1 MAGIKSQQSQLII
14 PGGEARA
21 EIVIDKSRFITCCGP
36 AFSVE
41 EARAYIQKIRT
52 EFPDA
57 THHVPTFI
65 IGHGAGV
72 TMHCS
77 DDGEPSGT
85 AGRPALAVLQGSGLG
100 DAVAV
105 VTRYFGGIKLG
116 TGGLVRAYS
125 NAIRSVLG
133 VLPRA
138 EKVAT
143 SVAMTVIP
151 YNLLEL
157 VRLLI
162 TETKGVLLDEEY
174 AGEITLTIRF
184 RDEQVDL
191 FTGRLNDLSRGA
203 VNVIIVERQSNT
215 IMPL

>member
-1 MAGIKSQQSQLII
+1 
-14 PGGEARA
+14 
-21 EIVIDKSRFITCCGP
+21 
-36 AFSVE
+36 
-41 EARAYIQKIRT
+41 
-52 EFPDA
+52 
-57 THHVPTFI
+57 
-65 IGHGAGV
+65 
-72 TMHCS
+72 
-77 DDGEPSGT
+77 
-85 AGRPALAVLQGSGLG
+85 
-100 DAVAV
+100 
-105 VTRYFGGIKLG
+105 
-116 TGGLVRAYS
+116 
-125 NAIRSVLG
+125 VLG